1 MHRLTRNEVAG
12 TAGAAPNP
20 NFTGP
25 VAMATVHE
33 SQPAVPVRVLVV
45 AFPDGARTHW
55 HTHAGGQ
62 VLHVIEGRGRTQS
75 RGGPVVEL
83 AAGDVVSVPAG
94 EEHWHGAAE
103 GASMSHLAVS
113 LGTTGW
119 GDPPD

>member
-1 MHRLTRNEVAG
+1 MHRLTRNEIAG
-12 TAGAAPNP
+12 AVEAAPNP
-20 NFTGP
+20 NFTGR
-25 VAMATVHE
+25 VAMATVQE
-33 SQPAVPVRVLVV
+33 SPNPGPVRVLVV
-45 AFPDGARTHW
+45 TFPDGARTHW

-62 VLHVIEGRGRTQS
+62 VLHVIDGRGRTQS

-94 EEHWHGAAE
+94 EEHWHGASE

-113 LGTTGW
+113 LGDTDW